1 MHIFLGINKINVVS
15 IGIIIVLF
23 KIVLILDADYY
34 ALNID
39 TLIIGVN
46 KIIKILRVLK
56 CIIVLGVDEWKN
68 RGMYL
73 EVFEDCL

>member
-1 MHIFLGINKINVVS
+1 MELMYIFLGINKINVVS
-15 IGIIIVLF
+15 IVLF
-23 KIVLILDADYY
+23 KIVLMLDADCY

-39 TLIIGVN
+39 TRIIGVN
-46 KIIKILRVLK
+46 KITKILRVLK
-56 CIIVLGVDEWKN
+56 CIKVLGVDEWKN

>member
-73 EVFEDCL
+73 

>member
-1 MHIFLGINKINVVS
+1 MYIFLGINKINVVS
-15 IGIIIVLF
+15 IRIIIVLF

-34 ALNID
+34 ALNTD
-39 TLIIGVN
+39 TCIIGVN
-46 KIIKILRVLK
+46 EIIKILRVLK

-73 EVFEDCL
+73 

>member
-1 MHIFLGINKINVVS
+1 MELMYIFLGINKINVVS
-15 IGIIIVLF
+15 IVLF
-23 KIVLILDADYY
+23 KIVLMLDADCY

-73 EVFEDCL
+73 